1 MEAGLLAFLSDIAAA
16 AVANAAGG
24 SSGGGRPAT
33 RGGAGSSSLAVT
45 QRSFHWLL
53 QPGDRQLWAVLREYI
68 SGAEAA

>member
-1 MEAGLLAFLSDIAAA
+1 MEAGLLAFLSDAAAA
-16 AVANAAGG
+16 AVASAAAG
-24 SSGGGRPAT
+24 SSGGGRPAL

-45 QRSFHWLL
+45 QRGFHWLL